1 LKILAIRLLIST
13 ERGEEAVV
21 VFKNK
26 TGRELTVLYAV
37 GIYSWFPGSVGLMK
51 MESRPQSFMT

>member
-13 ERGEEAVV
+13 ERGEAVV